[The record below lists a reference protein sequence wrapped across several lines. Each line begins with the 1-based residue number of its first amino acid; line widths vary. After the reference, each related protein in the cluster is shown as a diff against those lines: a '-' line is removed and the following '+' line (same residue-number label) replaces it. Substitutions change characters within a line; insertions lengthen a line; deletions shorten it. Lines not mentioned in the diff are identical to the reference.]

1 MYYYYIYNIFA
12 RYLYKIL
19 HAHAQTSGADPAR
32 NAFQA
37 VGGRAQH
44 LCSSR
49 WTDGCQAIGTH

>member
-1 MYYYYIYNIFA
+1 MYYYIYIFA